1 MMKALLMALVLTA
14 VTALAGEEMVRPKLI
29 ANPGFAKL
37 TTLVGQWT
45 GKCADGMATKAT
57 YRLVADGS
65 ALEEDMNHDASSM
78 VTMFHTDNGRLMLT
92 HYCAAHN
99 QPRMRAGTFR
109 EGDNQLAFK
118 FLDATNLPDQ
128 KAMHMH
134 DLTFT
139 FKDAD
144 HFQQEWTHYNDGKPG
159 AKVVIEY
166 ERVK

>member
-1 MMKALLMALVLTA
+1 MKALMMALVLTA
-14 VTALAGEEMVRPKLI
+14 VAAVAGEKMDRPKFI
-29 ANPGFAKL
+29 PPAGFEKL
-37 TTLVGQWT
+37 ATLVGQWS
-45 GKCADGMATKAT
+45 GKSSEGMVTKAT

-65 ALEEDMNHDASSM
+65 VVEEVMSHEGADM
-78 VTMFHTDNGRLMLT
+78 VTMFYADNGQLMLT

-109 EGDNQLAFK
+109 EGDNQLTFK
-118 FLDATNLPDQ
+118 FLDATNLPDN

-144 HFQQEWTHYNDGKPG
+144 HFQQEWTDYAGGQPAG
-159 AKVVIEY
+159 KVVIEY